1 MAIEKN
7 KTESKKNTKGKTT
20 TTKKNAPKTTSSAT
34 KSTSKVTSKTA
45 KTTPKKTT
53 STSKNESSAKKSA
66 PKSTTKKTT
75 TKKSAPKT
83 TSSATKSTSKV
94 TSNTA
99 KTTSKK
105 TTAKTSSKPYSIENI
120 EANKTKDVKTI
131 EISQRKLI
139 VGIIIA
145 VLVILLCLVCF
156 LGSNSVSKKYSTSS
170 TNTDTPSSEGN
181 DILEQATKEAG
192 KISDEQR
199 EAPTDIS
206 VDDYIE
212 LYSSD
217 DLSLVLL
224 SKESC
229 SYCQIAIPIIENIIY
244 ENGVKINRV
253 DVGEMSKE
261 DSSKLISSDEYFSE
275 GYGTPLLMVVGE
287 NSIKDKIEGL
297 TTKESYIEFFKK
309 YGFME

>member
-20 TTKKNAPKTTSSAT
+20 TTKKNAPKTTISST

-45 KTTPKKTT
+45 KTTSKKTT
-53 STSKNESSAKKSA
+53 STSKNESSA
-66 PKSTTKKTT
+66 
-75 TKKSAPKT
+75 KKSAPKT

-94 TSNTA
+94 TS
-99 KTTSKK
+99 KTTKTTPKK
-105 TTAKTSSKPYSIENI
+105 TTAKTSSKPSSIENI

-139 VGIIIA
+139 VGIIIV

-170 TNTDTPSSEGN
+170 TNTDTSSGEGT
-181 DILEQATKEAG
+181 DVLEQATKEAG

-244 ENGVKINRV
+244 ENEVKINRV
-253 DVGEMSKE
+253 DVGVMSKE

>member
-1 MAIEKN
+1 MAEEKK

-20 TTKKNAPKTTSSAT
+20 TKKSTPKATSSATKSTSKVTSKTTKTKPKKTTSTSKNTSSAKKSASKTTSSAT
-34 KSTSKVTSKTA
+34 KSTSKVTSKTT

-53 STSKNESSAKKSA
+53 S
-66 PKSTTKKTT
+66 
-75 TKKSAPKT
+75 
-83 TSSATKSTSKV
+83 
-94 TSNTA
+94 
-99 KTTSKK
+99 
-105 TTAKTSSKPYSIENI
+105 KTSSNPVSIENI
-120 EANKTKDVKTI
+120 ESIKTKNDKTI
-131 EISQRKLI
+131 EISKRKLI
-139 VGIIIA
+139 VGVIIV

-170 TNTDTPSSEGN
+170 TNTDTSSSEGE

-192 KISDEQR
+192 KISEEQR
-199 EAPTDIS
+199 TSPTDIS

-212 LYSSD
+212 LYKGD

-229 SYCQIAIPIIENIIY
+229 GYCQIAVPIIENIIY
-244 ENGVKINRV
+244 ESGVKINHV
-253 DVGEMSKE
+253 DVGEMSSE
-261 DSSKLISSDEYFSE
+261 DSAKLISSDDYFSE

-287 NSIKDKIEGL
+287 GSIKDKIEGL
-297 TTKESYIEFFKK
+297 TTKDSYIEFFKK

>member
-1 MAIEKN
+1 MAEEKK
-7 KTESKKNTKGKTT
+7 KTESKKNTKGKT
-20 TTKKNAPKTTSSAT
+20 
-34 KSTSKVTSKTA
+34 
-45 KTTPKKTT
+45 
-53 STSKNESSAKKSA
+53 
-66 PKSTTKKTT
+66 TT

-105 TTAKTSSKPYSIENI
+105 TTSKTSSNLVSIENI
-120 EANKTKDVKTI
+120 ESIKTKNDKTI
-131 EISQRKLI
+131 EISKRKLI
-139 VGIIIA
+139 VGVIIV

-170 TNTDTPSSEGN
+170 TNTDTSSSEGE

-192 KISDEQR
+192 EISEEQR
-199 EAPTDIS
+199 TSPTDIS

-212 LYSSD
+212 LYKGD

-229 SYCQIAIPIIENIIY
+229 GYCQIAVPIIENIIY
-244 ENGVKINRV
+244 ESGVKINHV
-253 DVGEMSKE
+253 DVGEMSSE
-261 DSSKLISSDEYFSE
+261 DSAKLISSDDYFSE

-287 NSIKDKIEGL
+287 GSIKDKIEGL
-297 TTKESYIEFFKK
+297 TTKDSYIEFFKK